1 MLARPFD
8 MQFNVQVPISIRRA
22 ISAFKLPAQRAPR
35 LAAAAPPSHS
45 ESFPAMASPARRG
58 GGLRTGSDRLEPGD
72 SDIVSDSDSD
82 SDSDR
87 LGLAAEWEARLR
99 EGAGPAHAG
108 AGAAGTP
115 TR

>member
-58 GGLRTGSDRLEPGD
+58 GGLRTGSDRLELG
-72 SDIVSDSDSD
+72 DSD